1 MFAPMKYTSLST
13 ALFGAFALFFVVT
26 APARADAVFQT
37 PQVRAELMAEH
48 TAVAPGESLWV
59 ALALEAIPGWHTYW
73 RTPGDSGLPTEI
85 RWSLP
90 EGITAGD
97 IHWPLPERIAYG
109 DLMNFGYHGK
119 VLLLTELKVAPDYEG
134 PSSVPLDADATWLV
148 CEELCI
154 PEDGVFSLPI
164 KIEENPARQDTAAG
178 AAIAAT
184 RVALPQDAPWP
195 VKTLRNGDTV
205 TISAEIGT
213 DGGEITEAIFFP
225 HVDGLIYNAAPQ
237 DVRIKDG
244 QIEIATRIGWD
255 ADSIAESSGLI
266 VLHSMAASGETI
278 ETGYTFNAPIVWT
291 GPAVGD
297 VNAVGAVDPLP
308 IALVILFAFLGGII
322 LNAMPCVLPVLF
334 MKALSFMGRATTDA
348 AELRKDG
355 LAYTLGVIAA
365 FGILVSVLLALRA
378 GGSAVGWGFQLQTP
392 AFVAILAYVMLII
405 GLNLS
410 GVFTITGSTG
420 VGQGLTMKKGP
431 SGAFFTGLL
440 AVVVAT
446 PCTAPFM
453 GVAIGFALTQSA
465 FMTILVFLSLALGL
479 ALPYL
484 LLAFI
489 PGAAK
494 ILPKPG
500 AWMDRLKQFLAFPM
514 YAVAA
519 WLFWVLAQQVDST
532 GLAAALAGFVLIGF
546 AAWLWDTASKA
557 SGTSRHV
564 STAATV
570 LSLVAAISFIVVLA
584 GQPLA
589 QAEQSTASDGI
600 SEPYSPARLAAARAE
615 NRPVFINFTAAWC
628 ITCKVN
634 ERVTL
639 STAEVEEAFSK
650 HNVAYLKAD
659 WTNRNEEISSA
670 LRALGRDGV
679 PLYVLY
685 MPGGDAEILPQ
696 ILTPG
701 TLIEALEKS

>member
-1 MFAPMKYTSLST
+1 MKQSIFRI
-13 ALFGAFALFFVVT
+13 ALFSALALLAAAT
-26 APARADAVFQT
+26 GARAAEAVFQT
-37 PQVRAELMAEH
+37 PQVRVELMTENPS
-48 TAVAPGESLWV
+48 VAPGDTLWV

-109 DLMNFGYHGK
+109 DLMNFGYYGK
-119 VLLLTELKVAPDYEG
+119 VHLLTELKVAEDYAG
-134 PSSVPLDADATWLV
+134 PSTVPLDASATWLV

-164 KIEENPARQDTAAG
+164 NIDPNPVQQNTAAG

-184 RVALPQDAPWP
+184 RAALPQEASWP
-195 VKTLRNGDTV
+195 VKTLRNGDVVTV
-205 TISAEIGT
+205 SAEV
-213 DGGEITEAIFFP
+213 GGIEDNITEAVFFP

-237 DVRIKDG
+237 DVSLEDG
-244 QIEIATRIGWD
+244 QLNISTRIGWD
-255 ADSIAESSGLI
+255 ADNIAESSGLL
-266 VLHSMAASGETI
+266 VLSSTTANGEPI
-278 ETGYTFNAPIVWT
+278 ETGYTFNSPVVWT
-291 GPAVGD
+291 GPAAGD
-297 VNAVGAVDPLP
+297 ASAAAAAADPLP

-348 AELRKDG
+348 GELRKDG
-355 LAYTLGVIAA
+355 LAYTAGVIVA
-365 FGILVSVLLALRA
+365 FGVLVSVLLALRA

-410 GVFTITGSTG
+410 GVFTITGGTG
-420 VGQGLTMKKGP
+420 VGQSLTMKKGP

-465 FMTILVFLSLALGL
+465 FMTIVVFLALALGL

-494 ILPKPG
+494 MLPKPG

-532 GLAAALAGFVLIGF
+532 GLAAALAGFVLVGF

-557 SGTSRHV
+557 SGTSRRV

-570 LSLVAAISFIVVLA
+570 LSAVAAIAFIVVLA
-584 GQPLA
+584 DQPIV
-589 QAEQSTASDGI
+589 QAEQTAASDGI
-600 SEPYSPARLAAARAE
+600 SEPYSPARVEEARAE

-634 ERVTL
+634 ERVAL
-639 STAEVEEAFSK
+639 STAEVEDAFTK

-659 WTNRNEEISSA
+659 WTNRNEQISSA

-685 MPGGDAEILPQ
+685 MPGGEAQILPQ

-701 TLIEALEKS
+701 MLVEALENTST